1 VNKQLLFFIGMLLGF
16 VFLAQDQSGLHAQQ
30 DPQYTQYMYNLSV
43 LNPAYAGSKETMNV
57 GLLHRNQWTGF
68 DGAPKTSSLFFH
80 TPWGEKTGIGVSAIV
95 DEIGPVEETNIFADY
110 SYTISIADGH
120 KLAFGLKAGAT
131 LHQVGLI
138 DLDLI
143 TSGDQAFSSNSSE
156 TFLNFGTGVFYYTD
170 NYYLSL
176 SIPNILK
183 GEHLDANGV
192 MYGNEKS
199 HFFIAGGYVYDL
211 NNNVKIK
218 PSFFVKTAF
227 DAPISYDVNLNAKF
241 YNRFELGASYRLDD
255 SFSGLINVDVTPWM
269 QVGFAYDSV
278 VSEINTI
285 APTSYEAFIIF
296 DIFPQPKALRSPR
309 FF

>member
-1 VNKQLLFFIGMLLGF
+1 MIKKLLLICLLCGGLP
-16 VFLAQDQSGLHAQQ
+16 FLANPAMILRAQQ
-30 DPQYTQYMYNLSV
+30 DPQYSQYMYNLSV
-43 LNPAYAGSKETMNV
+43 INPAYAGSKQTMNI

-95 DEIGPVEETNIFADY
+95 DEIGPVEETNIYADY
-110 SYTISIADGH
+110 SYTISIAEGH
-120 KLAFGLKAGAT
+120 RLAFGLKAGAT

-138 DLDLI
+138 DLALI
-143 TSGDQAFSSNSSE
+143 TQNDIAFSSNSSE
-156 TFLNFGTGVFYYTD
+156 TFINFGTGVFYYTD
-170 NYYLSL
+170 TYYLSL

-183 GEHLDANGV
+183 GEHLDVNGV
-192 MYGNEKS
+192 AYGNETS
-199 HFFIAGGYVYDL
+199 HFFVAGGYVFDVS
-211 NNNVKIK
+211 NNLKLK

-227 DAPISYDVNLNAKF
+227 QAPLSYDLNLNAKF
-241 YNRFELGASYRLDD
+241 YDRFEIGASYRLDD
-255 SFSGLINVDVTPWM
+255 SFSGLVNVEVTPWM

-278 VSEINTI
+278 VSEINTV

>member
-1 VNKQLLFFIGMLLGF
+1 MLLGF

-80 TPWGEKTGIGVSAIV
+80 TPWGEKTGIGVSAII
-95 DEIGPVEETNIFADY
+95 DEIGLADY

-278 VSEINTI
+278 VSEINTV

>member
-1 VNKQLLFFIGMLLGF
+1 MIKKLLLICLLSGGLP
-16 VFLAQDQSGLHAQQ
+16 FLAHTAMTLQAQQ

-43 LNPAYAGSKETMNV
+43 INPAYAGSKETMNI

-95 DEIGPVEETNIFADY
+95 DEIGPVEETNIYLDY
-110 SYTISIADGH
+110 SYTISIAEGH
-120 KLAFGLKAGAT
+120 RLAFGLKAGAT

-138 DLDLI
+138 DLALI
-143 TSGDQAFSSNSSE
+143 SQDDIAFSSNSSE
-156 TFLNFGTGVFYYTD
+156 TFINFGTGVFYYTD
-170 NYYLSL
+170 QYYLSL

-183 GEHLDANGV
+183 GEHLDVNGV
-192 MYGNEKS
+192 AYGNETS
-199 HFFIAGGYVYDL
+199 HFFIAGGYVFDVNTNFKL
-211 NNNVKIK
+211 K

-227 DAPISYDVNLNAKF
+227 EAPLSYDLNLNAKF
-241 YNRFELGASYRLDD
+241 YDRFEIGASYRLDD
-255 SFSGLINVDVTPWM
+255 SFSGLVNVEVTPWM

-278 VSEINTI
+278 VSEINTV

>member
-1 VNKQLLFFIGMLLGF
+1 MNKQLLFFIGMLLGF

-80 TPWGEKTGIGVSAIV
+80 TPWGEKTGIGVSAII

-241 YNRFELGASYRLDD
+241 YNHFELGASYRLDD

-278 VSEINTI
+278 VSEINTV